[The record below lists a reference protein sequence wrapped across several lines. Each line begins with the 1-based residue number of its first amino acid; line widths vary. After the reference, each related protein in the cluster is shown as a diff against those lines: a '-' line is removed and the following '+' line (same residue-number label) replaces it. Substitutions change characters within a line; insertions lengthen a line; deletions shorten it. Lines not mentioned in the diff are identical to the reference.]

1 MPNSNN
7 ININY
12 IINTILCVFLIGTS
26 LSLEAQNQNDIQ
38 LANEYLLKGEK
49 QKALEIYRDLARADV
64 NTPFIHNNYFNT
76 LLDLGENDEAQNY
89 IKRLQRKDP
98 ENIQYKVDA
107 GIIYV
112 RSGDLAR
119 ADKYFK
125 DLINSNRSNISR
137 IKLIADYLS
146 SKSLSDYSILALTE
160 SRQAIGNSYLF
171 SLELAMLYRIKG
183 EKDKMVVEYLN
194 YVTQSSA
201 NIQYVKN
208 VMQALLT
215 KPDELESL
223 EKILYERIQKSPDV
237 EVYSDLLIW
246 VTLQQKNFYASFI
259 QSRAYDRRY
268 KKSGER
274 SMEVARVAL
283 DNEDYEN
290 ALRCYQY
297 VAKEY
302 PEGPYFLQAR
312 LGIIKAREARI
323 RNSFPV
329 KADSVKKLIT
339 EYRRFV
345 TEYNNN
351 TNAHEAQRNEALLY
365 ANYLGET
372 DKAIEL
378 LKNLIDNPRVSLQIR
393 SKSKL
398 DLGDIYI
405 ITGESWESSLLYSQV
420 EKALK
425 ESPLGYEAKLKNAKL
440 LYYRGN
446 FKLAQEHLD
455 ILKLATTREIA
466 NDAMELSLL
475 IKENLAIDTLGEA
488 LKIYA
493 SVELLLNQ
501 NKDKEALRRIQGLK
515 QGRLKLSAEDSEL
528 IHLPVTGTDSML
540 HTFSNY
546 AILDDV
552 YMLEANLRIKRGEFE
567 NALTLLHQVLTEY
580 PEDVL
585 ADDAYFLQG
594 EIYEKHLNDRDK
606 AMDVYREFLNRFP
619 GSVYA
624 FEARKRYRILRGD
637 FVDQPQL

>member
-1 MPNSNN
+1 M
-7 ININY
+7 
-12 IINTILCVFLIGTS
+12 
-26 LSLEAQNQNDIQ
+26 
-38 LANEYLLKGEK
+38 
-49 QKALEIYRDLARADV
+49 
-64 NTPFIHNNYFNT
+64 
-76 LLDLGENDEAQNY
+76 
-89 IKRLQRKDP
+89 
-98 ENIQYKVDA
+98 
-107 GIIYV
+107 
-112 RSGDLAR
+112 
-119 ADKYFK
+119 
-125 DLINSNRSNISR
+125 
-137 IKLIADYLS
+137 
-146 SKSLSDYSILALTE
+146 
-160 SRQAIGNSYLF
+160 
-171 SLELAMLYRIKG
+171 
-183 EKDKMVVEYLN
+183 
-194 YVTQSSA
+194 
-201 NIQYVKN
+201 
-208 VMQALLT
+208 
-215 KPDELESL
+215 
-223 EKILYERIQKSPDV
+223 
-237 EVYSDLLIW
+237 
-246 VTLQQKNFYASFI
+246 
-259 QSRAYDRRY
+259 
-268 KKSGER
+268 
-274 SMEVARVAL
+274 
-283 DNEDYEN
+283 
-290 ALRCYQY
+290 
-297 VAKEY
+297 
-302 PEGPYFLQAR
+302 
-312 LGIIKAREARI
+312 
-323 RNSFPV
+323 
-329 KADSVKKLIT
+329 
-339 EYRRFV
+339 
-345 TEYNNN
+345 
-351 TNAHEAQRNEALLY
+351 LY

-378 LKNLIDNPRVSLQIR
+378 LKNVIDNPRVSLQIR

-501 NKDKEALRRIQGLK
+501 NKDEEALRRIQGLK

-528 IHLPVTGTDSML
+528 IHLPAAGTDSMV

-567 NALTLLHQVLTEY
+567 KALTLLQQVLTEY

-594 EIYEKHLNDRDK
+594 EVYEKYLNDRDK
-606 AMDVYREFLNRFP
+606 AMEVYREFLNRFP

-624 FEARKRYRILRGD
+624 FEARKRFRTLRGD